1 MLSRNGGLY
10 TLDELRRILGD
21 RGLETKRAYG
31 DYVVDVP
38 ASGDTFTLVVHSEK
52 TGTDLTK
59 VGSKNVSKPHRIA
72 AGGLTFQ
79 DDSVLLVRYRDNNG
93 GTFLGGPGG
102 ALEDNE
108 NVVQAII
115 RETKEETGIT
125 VQPQKVVVIED
136 LMCSRFKMSKVWM
149 ICEVVDGVI
158 RRTEGAEEEGIIDA
172 GWFTR
177 TELDGEVV
185 YPLPLLQYD
194 WSRLRSDAWQV
205 ECLPSRRA
213 SF

>member
-1 MLSRNGGLY
+1 M
-10 TLDELRRILGD
+10 
-21 RGLETKRAYG
+21 
-31 DYVVDVP
+31 
-38 ASGDTFTLVVHSEK
+38 
-52 TGTDLTK
+52 
-59 VGSKNVSKPHRIA
+59 SKPHRIA

-93 GTFLGGPGG
+93 GTYLVGPGG

-108 NVVQAII
+108 NIVQAII
-115 RETKEETGIT
+115 RETKEETEIT

-158 RRTEGAEEEGIIDA
+158 RRTKGADKEGIIDA

-177 TELDGEVV
+177 TQLDGEVV
-185 YPLPLLQYD
+185 YPLLLLQYD
-194 WSRLRSDAWQV
+194 LSELQNDAWQV

-213 SF
+213 GF